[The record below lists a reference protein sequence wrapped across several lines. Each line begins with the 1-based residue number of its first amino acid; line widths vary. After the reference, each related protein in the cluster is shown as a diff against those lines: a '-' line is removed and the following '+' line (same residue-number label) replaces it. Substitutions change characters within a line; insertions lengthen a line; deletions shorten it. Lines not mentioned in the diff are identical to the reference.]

1 MQKPADEPESQS
13 SAPRGEKE
21 SREANDNYSRN
32 DVSLVK
38 AIRDWF
44 RHVFGFRTPE
54 SLREVVEEALEEH
67 KEQVSDLDPDEK
79 LLLSNVLDFG
89 DLEVSDVM
97 VQRNDV
103 VAVPYNV
110 SLQALKEVILDRE
123 HSRLPVYKKSLD
135 DITGFIHIKDLVNY
149 LGEEKEFNAKDI
161 IRPLMAVPP
170 TMKVTELLADMRSH
184 RSHMALVVDEY
195 GGTDGIVTLENI
207 FEELVGDI
215 QDEHDENE
223 MAEEFT
229 VLSGGAVVADARIEI
244 ERIEDQYDLSL
255 YNEDEDDFHTLGG
268 LIFNILGHVP
278 EKGEQIEYRGLIFKI
293 VEADR
298 RRIKRVRVRRSDG

>member
-1 MQKPADEPESQS
+1 MQKPADESASQS
-13 SAPRGEKE
+13 NMPRGDKE
-21 SREANDNYSRN
+21 SREANDNYSRD

-44 RHVFGFRTPE
+44 RKVFGFRTPE
-54 SLREVVEEALEEH
+54 SLKEVVEEALEEH
-67 KEQVSDLDPDEK
+67 KEQVSDLDPEEK
-79 LLLSNVLDFG
+79 RLLTNVLDFG

-110 SLQALKEVILDRE
+110 TLQALKEVIMDRE
-123 HSRLPVYKKSLD
+123 HSRLPIYKKSLD
-135 DITGFIHIKDLVNY
+135 DITGFIHIKDLMNY
-149 LGEEKEFNAKDI
+149 LGEEKAFNAKDI

-170 TMKVTELLADMRSH
+170 TMKVTELLADMRSQ

-195 GGTDGIVTLENI
+195 GGTDGIVTLEDI

-215 QDEHDENE
+215 RDEHDENE
-223 MAEEFT
+223 MTEEFT

-244 ERIEDQYDLSL
+244 ERIEDHYDLSL

-298 RRIKRVRVRRSDG
+298 RRIKRVRVRRVDG